1 MPENK
6 AAAIPGGLSLKTGG
20 LMDYE
25 RVRRKLNE
33 TIGKG
38 LLLKAIAQNTG
49 MDAKELSKFKNTNYC
64 LKRSEAEILE
74 RYLDNVVIPQTF
86 IL

>member
-1 MPENK
+1 
-6 AAAIPGGLSLKTGG
+6 
-20 LMDYE
+20 MDYE
-25 RVRRKLNE
+25 TVRKKLNE
-33 TIGKG
+33 ITEKG
-38 LLLKAIAQNTG
+38 LLLKAIAHNTG
-49 MDAKELSKFKNTNYC
+49 MNVNELSKFKNTRYC

>member
-1 MPENK
+1 
-6 AAAIPGGLSLKTGG
+6 
-20 LMDYE
+20 MDYE
-25 RVRRKLNE
+25 KVRMKLNE
-33 TIGKG
+33 TVEKG

-49 MDAKELSKFKNTNYC
+49 MDVKELSRFRNTKYC